1 MYNYGK
7 KASNRSHAKKHI
19 KTTRVLKQIQLILM
33 RLCVLGVI
41 VVIALGGAE
50 VYKFVMNLIN
60 DTPDAATIDISPTG
74 YLSIVLDKDGN
85 EIETLVASGA
95 NRVYVTLDEIPDTL
109 EHAFVA
115 IEDERFYT
123 HNGIDTKG
131 IVRAFVTG
139 VSNNFDFS
147 QGASTITQ
155 QLLKNNVFTTWTQ
168 EETFSDKLE
177 RKIQEQYLAVQLE
190 KFTSKDE
197 ILENYLNTINLG
209 QNCLG
214 VEAAAQRYFNKE
226 VKDLTLSEC
235 AVIAG
240 ITKNPSAYNPISRP
254 DKNKDRRNQV
264 LANMLEQGYISQSE
278 YDQAMAD
285 DVYNRIA
292 SVNTEVEDTKSATSY
307 FVDKLTADLLKDLQ
321 EKKGLSEAE
330 AYQMLYAGG
339 LTIWSTQDSHI
350 QEIADTEVNNQDNY
364 DNPVKYS
371 FLYRLTIE
379 HSDGSFSNYS
389 DQTMLSY
396 YKSSDKN
403 YNINFDSVE
412 ECTEAIEAYKAEMM
426 GPGDKVATAGE
437 LITITVQPQVAL
449 TIMDQSTGYVVAMV
463 GGRGEKSGSKTLNR
477 AVDTLR
483 QPGSTFK
490 VLAAYAPALDAG
502 GKTLASV
509 QDNAPMLYN
518 EDQEEAGVD
527 DKYDNSVDN
536 YDAKYTGFTS
546 YREGIIKS
554 INVVAV
560 KTMQEVGVGLCFEYL
575 QKFGFTSL
583 VAGDANLATAL
594 GGVTHGVSNIEL
606 TAAYASIANHGTY
619 CEPKLYTKVTDSA
632 GNVILDNLVPETK
645 EVLKESTAWLLTSA
659 MQDVMTKGTGG
670 RANFSGMAVAGKT
683 GTTTKN
689 RDTVFAGFTPYY
701 TCVIWGGYDDNMPQ
715 SNTNY
720 SKNIWR
726 QVMSKIHDGLE
737 YRDFTM
743 PSDIVQSPICTKS
756 GLLPNDQICPAD
768 PRGTLSTEYF
778 AEGTQPETICDKH
791 VAVTVCAESHYL
803 ATGGCPAV
811 GGLFIV
817 GAAEGSDD
825 SAYGLPEGYATI
837 PCPFHSGIS
846 PEEFQAL
853 LDANN
858 IKNKNVTNYSIET
871 PYIAVPQNLQN
882 GIIDPDTGQY
892 QNHDIPV
899 GE

>member
-1 MYNYGK
+1 MFNYGK
-7 KASNRSHAKKHI
+7 QATNRKKAKKHI
-19 KTTRVLKQIQLILM
+19 KVSRILRQIQLIGM

-41 VVIALGGAE
+41 VVIALAGAE
-50 VYKFVMNLIN
+50 VYKFVNNLIA
-60 DTPDAATIDISPTG
+60 DTPDASTIDISPTG
-74 YLSIVLDKDGN
+74 YLTTVLDKDGN

-155 QLLKNNVFTTWTQ
+155 QLLKNNVFTTWTE

-197 ILENYLNTINLG
+197 IMENYLNTINLG

-214 VEAAAQRYFNKE
+214 VQAAAQRYFNKE
-226 VKDLTLSEC
+226 VQDLTLSEC

-240 ITKNPSAYNPISRP
+240 ITKNPSGYNPISHP

-264 LANMLEQGYISQSE
+264 LNNMLEQGYITETE
-278 YDQAMAD
+278 YNNAKND
-285 DVYNRIA
+285 DVYARIA
-292 SVNTEVEDTKSATSY
+292 TVNTEVEDTNSSTTY
-307 FVDKLTADLLKDLQ
+307 FVDKLTDDLLADLQ
-321 EKKGLSEAE
+321 EKKGMTQEE
-330 AYQMLYAGG
+330 AYQLLYSGG
-339 LTIWSTQDSHI
+339 LTVYSTQDPRI
-350 QEIADTEVNNQDNY
+350 QEIANNEVNNEDNY
-364 DNPVKYS
+364 DVGVKYS
-371 FLYRLTIE
+371 FIYRLTLE
-379 HSDGSFSNYS
+379 HPDGTFSNYS

-403 YNINFDSVE
+403 YNINFNSVE
-412 ECTEAIEAYKAEMM
+412 ECTEAIEAYKAEIMK
-426 GPGDKVATAGE
+426 PGDKIATAGE
-437 LITITVQPQVAL
+437 SITITLQPQVAM
-449 TIMDQSTGYVVAMV
+449 TIMDQSSGYVVAMV
-463 GGRGEKSGSKTLNR
+463 GGRGEKIGSKTLNR

-518 EDQEEAGVD
+518 ENQEEAGVD
-527 DKYDNSVDN
+527 SKYDNSVDN
-536 YDAKYTGFTS
+536 YDGAYTGYTS
-546 YREGIIKS
+546 YRQGIIKS

-583 VAGDANLATAL
+583 TPDDANLATAL
-594 GGVTHGVSNIEL
+594 GGVTYGVKNIEL
-606 TAAYASIANHGTY
+606 TAAYASIANRGTY
-619 CEPKLYTKVTDSA
+619 CKPKLYTKVVDSN
-632 GNVILDNLVPETK
+632 GNVILDNSVPETK

-670 RANFSGMAVAGKT
+670 RANFQGMAVAGKS

-715 SNTNY
+715 SSTNY

-726 QVMSKIHDGLE
+726 NVMSKIHEDLP
-737 YRDFTM
+737 YKDFTM
-743 PSDIVQSPICTKS
+743 PADIVHLPICTKS
-756 GLLPNDQICPAD
+756 GLLPNDQVCPAD
-768 PRGTLSTEYF
+768 PRGTLSSEYF
-778 AEGTQPETICDKH
+778 AQGTEPETTCDKH

-817 GAAEGSDD
+817 GAAEGSED

-858 IKNKNVTNYSIET
+858 IKNKNITNYSIET
-871 PYIAVPQNLQN
+871 PYIAVPQN
-882 GIIDPDTGQY
+882 GIIDPETGQY
-892 QNHDIPV
+892 QTPPAPT
-899 GE
+899 E

>member
-1 MYNYGK
+1 MFNYGK
-7 KASNRSHAKKHI
+7 KATNRKKAKNHI
-19 KTTRVLKQIQLILM
+19 KISRILRQIQLIGM

-41 VVIALGGAE
+41 VVIALAGAE
-50 VYKFVMNLIN
+50 VYKFVNNLIA
-60 DTPDAATIDISPTG
+60 DTPDASTIDISPTG
-74 YLSIVLDKDGN
+74 YLTTVLDKDGN

-155 QLLKNNVFTTWTQ
+155 QLLKNNVFTTWTE

-197 ILENYLNTINLG
+197 IMENYLNTINLG

-214 VEAAAQRYFNKE
+214 VQAAAQRYFNKE
-226 VKDLTLSEC
+226 VQDLTLSEC
-235 AVIAG
+235 AVIPG
-240 ITKNPSAYNPISRP
+240 ITKNPSGYNPISHP

-264 LANMLEQGYISQSE
+264 LNNMLEQGYITETE
-278 YDQAMAD
+278 YNNAKND
-285 DVYNRIA
+285 DVYARIA
-292 SVNTEVEDTKSATSY
+292 TVNTEVEDTNSSTTY
-307 FVDKLTADLLKDLQ
+307 FVDKLTDDLLADLQ
-321 EKKGLSEAE
+321 EKKGMTQEE
-330 AYQMLYAGG
+330 AYQLLYSGG
-339 LTIWSTQDSHI
+339 LTVYSTQDPRI
-350 QEIADTEVNNQDNY
+350 QEIANNEVNNEDNY
-364 DNPVKYS
+364 DIGVKYS
-371 FLYRLTIE
+371 FLYRLTLE
-379 HSDGSFSNYS
+379 HPDGTFSNYS

-403 YNINFDSVE
+403 YNINFSSVE
-412 ECTEAIEAYKAEMM
+412 ECTEAIEAYKAEIMK
-426 GPGDKVATAGE
+426 PGDKIATAGE
-437 LITITVQPQVAL
+437 SITITLQPQVAM
-449 TIMDQSTGYVVAMV
+449 TIMDQSSGYVVAMV
-463 GGRGEKSGSKTLNR
+463 GGRGEKIGSKTLNR

-518 EDQEEAGVD
+518 ENQEEAGVD
-527 DKYDNSVDN
+527 SKYDNSVDN
-536 YDAKYTGFTS
+536 YDGAYTGYTS
-546 YREGIIKS
+546 YRQGIIKS

-583 VAGDANLATAL
+583 TPDDANLATAL
-594 GGVTHGVSNIEL
+594 GGVTYGVKNIEL
-606 TAAYASIANHGTY
+606 TAAYASIANRGTY
-619 CEPKLYTKVTDSA
+619 CKPKLYTKVVDSN
-632 GNVILDNLVPETK
+632 GNVILDNSVPETK

-670 RANFSGMAVAGKT
+670 RANFQGMAVAGKS

-715 SNTNY
+715 SSTNY

-726 QVMSKIHDGLE
+726 NVMSKIHEDLP
-737 YRDFTM
+737 YKDFTM
-743 PSDIVQSPICTKS
+743 PADIVHLPVCTKS
-756 GLLPNDQICPAD
+756 GLLPNDQVCPAD
-768 PRGTLSTEYF
+768 PRGTLSSEYF
-778 AEGTQPETICDKH
+778 AQGTEPETTCDKH

-817 GAAEGSDD
+817 GAAEGSED

-858 IKNKNVTNYSIET
+858 IKNKNITNYSIET
-871 PYIAVPQNLQN
+871 PYIAVPQN
-882 GIIDPDTGQY
+882 GIIDPETGQY
-892 QNHDIPV
+892 QTPPAPT
-899 GE
+899 E

>member
-1 MYNYGK
+1 MFNYGK
-7 KASNRSHAKKHI
+7 KATNRKKAKNHI
-19 KTTRVLKQIQLILM
+19 KISRILRQIQLIGM

-41 VVIALGGAE
+41 VVIALAGAE
-50 VYKFVMNLIN
+50 VYKFVNNLIA
-60 DTPDAATIDISPTG
+60 DTPDASTIDISPTG
-74 YLSIVLDKDGN
+74 YLTTVLDKDGN

-155 QLLKNNVFTTWTQ
+155 QLLKNNVFTTWTE

-197 ILENYLNTINLG
+197 IMENYLNTINLG

-214 VEAAAQRYFNKE
+214 VQAAAQIYFNKE
-226 VKDLTLSEC
+226 VQDITLSEC

-240 ITKNPSAYNPISRP
+240 ITKNPSGYNPISHP

-264 LANMLEQGYISQSE
+264 LNNMLEQGYITETE
-278 YDQAMAD
+278 YNNAKND
-285 DVYNRIA
+285 DVYARIA
-292 SVNTEVEDTKSATSY
+292 TVNTEVEDTNSSTTY
-307 FVDKLTADLLKDLQ
+307 FVDKLTDDLLADLQ
-321 EKKGLSEAE
+321 EKKGMTQEE
-330 AYQMLYAGG
+330 AYQLLYSGG
-339 LTIWSTQDSHI
+339 LTVYSTQDPRI
-350 QEIADTEVNNQDNY
+350 QEIANNEVNNEDNY
-364 DNPVKYS
+364 DIGVKYS
-371 FLYRLTIE
+371 FLYRLTLE
-379 HSDGSFSNYS
+379 HPDGTFSNYS

-403 YNINFDSVE
+403 YNINFSSVE
-412 ECTEAIEAYKAEMM
+412 ECTEAIEAYKAEIMK
-426 GPGDKVATAGE
+426 PGDKIATAGE
-437 LITITVQPQVAL
+437 SITITLQPQVAM
-449 TIMDQSTGYVVAMV
+449 TIMDQSSGYVVAMV
-463 GGRGEKSGSKTLNR
+463 GGRGEKIGSKTLNR

-518 EDQEEAGVD
+518 ENQEEAGVD
-527 DKYDNSVDN
+527 SKYDNSVDN
-536 YDAKYTGFTS
+536 YDGAYTGYTS
-546 YREGIIKS
+546 YRQGIIKS

-583 VAGDANLATAL
+583 TPDDANLATAL
-594 GGVTHGVSNIEL
+594 GGVTYGVKNIEL
-606 TAAYASIANHGTY
+606 TAAYASIANRGTY
-619 CEPKLYTKVTDSA
+619 CKPKLYTKVVDSN
-632 GNVILDNLVPETK
+632 GNVILDNSVPETK

-670 RANFSGMAVAGKT
+670 RANFQGMAVAGKS

-715 SNTNY
+715 SSTNY

-726 QVMSKIHDGLE
+726 NVMSKIHEDLP
-737 YRDFTM
+737 YKDFTM
-743 PSDIVQSPICTKS
+743 PADIVHLPVCTKS
-756 GLLPNDQICPAD
+756 GLLPNDQVCPAD
-768 PRGTLSTEYF
+768 PRGTLSSEYF
-778 AEGTQPETICDKH
+778 AQGTEPETTCDKH

-817 GAAEGSDD
+817 GAAEGSED

-858 IKNKNVTNYSIET
+858 IKNKNITNYSIET
-871 PYIAVPQNLQN
+871 PYIAVPQN
-882 GIIDPDTGQY
+882 GIIDPETGQY
-892 QNHDIPV
+892 QTPPAPT
-899 GE
+899 E